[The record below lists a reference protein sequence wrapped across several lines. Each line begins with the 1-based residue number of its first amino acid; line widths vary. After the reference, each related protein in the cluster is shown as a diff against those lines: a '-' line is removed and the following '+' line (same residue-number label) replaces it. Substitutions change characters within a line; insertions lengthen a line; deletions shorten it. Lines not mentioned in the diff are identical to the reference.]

1 MRKINN
7 IENLNKGVNKTEIH
21 TIITFRNQQ
30 LLDLWVNEMSGQISD
45 GMWENS
51 RNTEWLWRN
60 VLLRLGEETK
70 VETIGIVGRRSFGM
84 NSELW
89 SCVGDRILDENGF
102 ETEKDAKRAWAEI
115 ATAVRNA
122 EYSREVYNVIEE
134 AKEEREKKAKGQWPE
149 LLKEWLEAGVE
160 DSSSADYRSYSFWL
174 DPENKTGYASV
185 RRGFTREGELR
196 TVISYVGSTYN
207 VKKGHVKEA
216 IEAIRTFHKTMKSC
230 C

>member
-1 MRKINN
+1 MRKINS
-7 IENLNKGVNKTEIH
+7 IESLNRGVNKTELH

-70 VETIGIVGRRSFGM
+70 VETIGLVGRRSFGM

-102 ETEKDAKRAWAEI
+102 ETEKDAKKAWAEI
-115 ATAVRNA
+115 AAAIRNA
-122 EYSREVYNVIEE
+122 EYSREVYKVIEE
-134 AKEEREKKAKGQWPE
+134 AKEEREKKAKEQWPE
-149 LLKEWLEAGVE
+149 LLKEWMEAGIE
-160 DSSSADYRSYSFWL
+160 DSSSDDYRSYSFWL
-174 DPENKTGYASV
+174 EPENKVGYTSV
-185 RRGFTREGELR
+185 GRGFTREGELR
-196 TVISYVGSTYN
+196 TVIRYGGNTYN
-207 VKKGHVKEA
+207 VKKGHVKEV

>member
-7 IENLNKGVNKTEIH
+7 IEDVNRGVNKTELH

-70 VETIGIVGRRSFGM
+70 VESIAPIGRRSFGM
-84 NSELW
+84 SSELW

-102 ETEKDAKRAWAEI
+102 ETEKDAKKAWAEI
-115 ATAVRNA
+115 ATAIRNA

-134 AKEEREKKAKGQWPE
+134 AKEEREKKAKEQWPE
-149 LLKEWLEAGVE
+149 LLKEWEEAGIR
-160 DSSSADYRSYSFWL
+160 DSGCGDYHSYSFWL

>member
-7 IENLNKGVNKTEIH
+7 IENLTRGVNKTELH

-70 VETIGIVGRRSFGM
+70 VESIAPIGRRSFGM
-84 NSELW
+84 SSELW
-89 SCVGDRILDENGF
+89 SVIGDRILDENGF
-102 ETEKDAKRAWAEI
+102 ETEKDAKKAWAEI
-115 ATAVRNA
+115 AAAIRNA

-134 AKEEREKKAKGQWPE
+134 AKEERDRKVKEQWPE
-149 LLKEWLEAGVE
+149 LLKEWLDAGIK
-160 DSSSADYRSYSFWL
+160 DYCFWI
-174 DPENKTGYASV
+174 DPENHVGYTSV
-185 RRGFTREGELR
+185 RRVLTREGELR
-196 TVISYVGSTYN
+196 TDIGFGSRTYE
-207 VKKGHVKEA
+207 VKSGHVKEA
-216 IEAIRTFHKTMKSC
+216 IEAIRTFYKTMKSC

>member
-7 IENLNKGVNKTEIH
+7 IEDLNKRVNKTELH

-70 VETIGIVGRRSFGM
+70 VESIAPVGRRSFGM
-84 NSELW
+84 SPELW

-102 ETEKDAKRAWAEI
+102 ETEKDAKKAWAEI
-115 ATAVRNA
+115 AAAIRNA

-134 AKEEREKKAKGQWPE
+134 AKEERDRKVKEQWPE
-149 LLKEWLEAGVE
+149 LLKEWLEAGIE
-160 DSSSADYRSYSFWL
+160 DSSSADYHSYSFWL
-174 DPENKTGYASV
+174 EPENKTGYTSV
-185 RRGFTREGELR
+185 GRGFTREGELR
-196 TVISYVGSTYN
+196 TVIRYRGDTYN

>member
-7 IENLNKGVNKTEIH
+7 IEDLNRGVNKTEIQ

-45 GMWENS
+45 GYWENS

-70 VETIGIVGRRSFGM
+70 VESITMSGRRSFGM
-84 NSELW
+84 SSELW

-102 ETEKDAKRAWAEI
+102 ETEKDAKKAWAEI
-115 ATAVRNA
+115 AAAIRNV
-122 EYSREVYNVIEE
+122 EYSREVFKVREA
-134 AKEEREKKAKGQWPE
+134 AKEERDRKIEEQWPE
-149 LLKEWLEAGVE
+149 LLKEWEEAGIE
-160 DSSSADYRSYSFWL
+160 KSGSGLYSFYMN
-174 DPENKTGYASV
+174 PKEKTGWV
-185 RRGFTREGELR
+185 QVTRFLDREGNLK
-196 TVISYVGSTYN
+196 TTITSSNGTSYN

>member
-7 IENLNKGVNKTEIH
+7 IEDVNRGVNKTEIH

-51 RNTEWLWRN
+51 RNTEWLWRD

-70 VETIGIVGRRSFGM
+70 VESIAPVGRRSFGM
-84 NSELW
+84 SSELW

-102 ETEKDAKRAWAEI
+102 ESEKDAKKAWAEI
-115 ATAVRNA
+115 AAAIRNA
-122 EYSREVYNVIEE
+122 KYSGEVYNVIEE
-134 AKEEREKKAKGQWPE
+134 AKEERDRKVKEQWPE
-149 LLKEWLEAGVE
+149 LLKEWKEAGVE
-160 DSSSADYRSYSFWL
+160 DSSSADYHSYSFWL

-185 RRGFTREGELR
+185 RGGFTREGELR

-216 IEAIRTFHKTMKSC
+216 IEAIRTFHKSMKSC

>member
-7 IENLNKGVNKTEIH
+7 IEDLNKGVNKTEIH

-60 VLLRLGEETK
+60 VFLRLGEETK

-84 NSELW
+84 SSELW

-102 ETEKDAKRAWAEI
+102 ETEKDAKKAWAEI
-115 ATAVRNA
+115 AAAIRNA

-134 AKEEREKKAKGQWPE
+134 AKEEREKKAKEQWPE
-149 LLKEWLEAGVE
+149 LLKEWMEAGVE

-196 TVISYVGSTYN
+196 TVISYVGNTHN

>member
-7 IENLNKGVNKTEIH
+7 IEDVNRGVNKTEIQ

-51 RNTEWLWRN
+51 SNTEWLWRN

-70 VETIGIVGRRSFGM
+70 VESIAPVGRRSFGM
-84 NSELW
+84 SPELW

-102 ETEKDAKRAWAEI
+102 ESEKDAKKAWAEI
-115 ATAVRNA
+115 AAAIRNA

-134 AKEEREKKAKGQWPE
+134 AKEERDRKVKEQWPE
-149 LLKEWLEAGVE
+149 LLKEWLEAGIE
-160 DSSSADYRSYSFWL
+160 DSSSDGYRSYSLWL
-174 DPENKTGYASV
+174 DPENKTGYTSV
-185 RRGFTREGELR
+185 GRGFTREGELR
-196 TVISYVGSTYN
+196 TVISYGGGTYN
-207 VKKGHVKEA
+207 VKSGHVKEA
-216 IEAIRTFHKTMKSC
+216 IEAIRTFHRTMKSC

>member
-7 IENLNKGVNKTEIH
+7 IEDVNRGVNKTELR

-70 VETIGIVGRRSFGM
+70 VESIAPVGRRSFGM
-84 NSELW
+84 SPELW

-102 ETEKDAKRAWAEI
+102 ETEKDAKKAWAEI
-115 ATAVRNA
+115 AAAIRNA

-134 AKEEREKKAKGQWPE
+134 AKEERDRKVKEQWPE
-149 LLKEWLEAGVE
+149 LLKEWLEAGIE
-160 DSSSADYRSYSFWL
+160 DSSSDGYRSYSFWV
-174 DPENKTGYASV
+174 DPENKTGYTSV
-185 RRGFTREGELR
+185 GRGFTREGELR
-196 TVISYVGSTYN
+196 TVIRYGSSTYN
-207 VKKGHVKEA
+207 VKKGHVKEV

>member
-7 IENLNKGVNKTEIH
+7 IEDLNRRVNKTELH

-51 RNTEWLWRN
+51 SNTEWLWRN
-60 VLLRLGEETK
+60 VLLRLGEKTK
-70 VETIGIVGRRSFGM
+70 VESIAPIGRRSFGM
-84 NSELW
+84 SPELW

-102 ETEKDAKRAWAEI
+102 ESEKDAKKAWAEI
-115 ATAVRNA
+115 AAAIRNA
-122 EYSREVYNVIEE
+122 EYSREVYKVIEE
-134 AKEEREKKAKGQWPE
+134 AKEERDRKVKEQWPE
-149 LLKEWLEAGVE
+149 LLKEWLEAGIE
-160 DSSSADYRSYSFWL
+160 DSSSADYHSYSFWV

-216 IEAIRTFHKTMKSC
+216 IEAIRTFQKVMKSC

>member
-7 IENLNKGVNKTEIH
+7 IENLNKGVNKTEIR

-51 RNTEWLWRN
+51 RNTEWLWRD
-60 VLLRLGEETK
+60 VFLRLGEETK

-89 SCVGDRILDENGF
+89 SVIGDRIMDENGF
-102 ETEKDAKRAWAEI
+102 ETEKDAKKAWAEI
-115 ATAVRNA
+115 AAAIRNA

-134 AKEEREKKAKGQWPE
+134 AKEEREKKAKEQWPE

>member
-7 IENLNKGVNKTEIH
+7 IENLNRGVNKTEIQ

-45 GMWENS
+45 GYWENS
-51 RNTEWLWRN
+51 RNTEWLWRG

-70 VETIGIVGRRSFGM
+70 VESIATGRRTFGM
-84 NSELW
+84 SPELW
-89 SCVGDRILDENGF
+89 RCVGDRILDENGF
-102 ETEKDAKRAWAEI
+102 ETEKDAKGAWAEI
-115 ATAVRNA
+115 AAAIRNA
-122 EYSREVYNVIEE
+122 EYSEEVYNVIEE
-134 AKEEREKKAKGQWPE
+134 AKEERRKKVKEQWPE
-149 LLKEWLEAGVE
+149 LLKEWTEAGVE
-160 DSSSADYRSYSFWL
+160 GSGSADCHTYSFWL
-174 DPENKTGYASV
+174 EPENKRGYTAI

>member
-7 IENLNKGVNKTEIH
+7 IEDLNKGVNKTEIH

-60 VLLRLGEETK
+60 VFLRLGEETK
-70 VETIGIVGRRSFGM
+70 VETIGIIGRRSFGM
-84 NSELW
+84 TSELW
-89 SCVGDRILDENGF
+89 SVIGDRIMDENGF
-102 ETEKDAKRAWAEI
+102 ETEKDAKKAWAEI
-115 ATAVRNA
+115 AAAIRNA

-134 AKEEREKKAKGQWPE
+134 AKEEREKKAKEQWPE
-149 LLKEWLEAGVE
+149 LLKEWLEAGIE
-160 DSSSADYRSYSFWL
+160 DSSSADYHSYSFWL
-174 DPENKTGYASV
+174 DPENKTGYTSV
-185 RRGFTREGELR
+185 GRGFTREGELR
-196 TVISYVGSTYN
+196 TVIRYRGDTYS
-207 VKKGHVKEA
+207 VKSGHVKEA
-216 IEAIRTFHKTMKSC
+216 IEAIRTFHKTIKSC

>member
-7 IENLNKGVNKTEIH
+7 IENLNKRVNKTEIH

-51 RNTEWLWRN
+51 RNTEWLWRD

-70 VETIGIVGRRSFGM
+70 VETIGIIGRRSFGM
-84 NSELW
+84 TSELW
-89 SCVGDRILDENGF
+89 SVIGDRIMDENGF
-102 ETEKDAKRAWAEI
+102 ETEKDAKKAWAEI
-115 ATAVRNA
+115 AAAIRTA

-134 AKEEREKKAKGQWPE
+134 AKEEREKKAKEQWPE
-149 LLKEWLEAGVE
+149 LLKEWLEAGIE
-160 DSSSADYRSYSFWL
+160 DSSSADYHSYSFWV
-174 DPENKTGYASV
+174 DPENKTGYTSV
-185 RRGFTREGELR
+185 GRTLTKEGELR
-196 TVISYVGSTYN
+196 TVIRYGGSTYN
-207 VKKGHVKEA
+207 VKKGHVKEV
-216 IEAIRTFHKTMKSC
+216 IEAIRTFHKTIKSC

>member
-7 IENLNKGVNKTEIH
+7 IENLNRGVNKTEIQ

-45 GMWENS
+45 GYWENS

-70 VETIGIVGRRSFGM
+70 VESIATTGRRSFGM
-84 NSELW
+84 SPELW

-115 ATAVRNA
+115 AAAIRDA
-122 EYSREVYNVIEE
+122 EYSGEVYNVIEE
-134 AKEEREKKAKGQWPE
+134 AKEEREKKVKEQWPE
-149 LLKEWLEAGVE
+149 LLKEWTEAGVKG
-160 DSSSADYRSYSFWL
+160 SGSADYYSYSFWL
-174 DPENKTGYASV
+174 EPENKRGYTSV
-185 RRGFTREGELR
+185 GKGFTREGELR
-196 TVISYVGSTYN
+196 TVISYGGGTYN
-207 VKKGHVKEA
+207 VKKGHVKEV

>member
-7 IENLNKGVNKTEIH
+7 IEDLNRRVNKTELH

-51 RNTEWLWRN
+51 SNTEWLWRN
-60 VLLRLGEETK
+60 VLLRLGEKTK
-70 VETIGIVGRRSFGM
+70 VESIAPVGRRSFGM
-84 NSELW
+84 SSELW

-102 ETEKDAKRAWAEI
+102 ESEKDAKKAWAEI
-115 ATAVRNA
+115 AAAIRNA

-134 AKEEREKKAKGQWPE
+134 AKEERDRKVKEQWPE
-149 LLKEWLEAGVE
+149 LLKEWLEAGIE
-160 DSSSADYRSYSFWL
+160 DSSSADYHSYSFWV
-174 DPENKTGYASV
+174 DPENKTGYTSV
-185 RRGFTREGELR
+185 GRGFTREGELR
-196 TVISYVGSTYN
+196 TVIRYGNSTYN

>member
-7 IENLNKGVNKTEIH
+7 IEDVNRGVNKTELH

-70 VETIGIVGRRSFGM
+70 VESIAPIGRRSFGM
-84 NSELW
+84 SSELW
-89 SCVGDRILDENGF
+89 SVIGDRILDENGF
-102 ETEKDAKRAWAEI
+102 ETEKDAKKAWAEI
-115 ATAVRNA
+115 AAAIRNA

-134 AKEEREKKAKGQWPE
+134 AKEEREKKAKEQWPE

-160 DSSSADYRSYSFWL
+160 DSSSADYHSYSFWL

>member
-7 IENLNKGVNKTEIH
+7 IEDLNRRVNKTELH

-70 VETIGIVGRRSFGM
+70 VESIAPIGRRSFGM
-84 NSELW
+84 SSELW

-102 ETEKDAKRAWAEI
+102 ETEKDAKEAWAEI
-115 ATAVRNA
+115 AAAIRNA

-134 AKEEREKKAKGQWPE
+134 AKEERDRKVKEQWPE
-149 LLKEWLEAGVE
+149 LLKEWLEAGIE
-160 DSSSADYRSYSFWL
+160 DSSSADYHSYSFWL
-174 DPENKTGYASV
+174 DPENKTGYTSV
-185 RRGFTREGELR
+185 GRGFTREGELR
-196 TVISYVGSTYN
+196 TVIRYGNSTYN
-207 VKKGHVKEA
+207 VKKGHVKEV

>member
-1 MRKINN
+1 MTPISAAEGGSVPPKVAPFGAAPAAAPSAGVSTIKLKPVIRKPMIHKPT
-7 IENLNKGVNKTEIH
+7 IGARPPVPPTVPAAPAKKATQNLKSVTGPIPVQATLKKTGIIAEG
-21 TIITFRNQQ
+21 IITPQQ
-30 LLDLWVNEMSGQISD
+30 QQAAKSKTSRISL
-45 GMWENS
+45 ES
-51 RNTEWLWRN
+51 A
-60 VLLRLGEETK
+60 
-70 VETIGIVGRRSFGM
+70 IGV
-84 NSELW
+84 
-89 SCVGDRILDENGF
+89 
-102 ETEKDAKRAWAEI
+102 AP
-115 ATAVRNA
+115 
-122 EYSREVYNVIEE
+122 
-134 AKEEREKKAKGQWPE
+134 AKEEREKKAKEQWPE
-149 LLKEWLEAGVE
+149 LLKEWMEAGVE

>member
-1 MRKINN
+1 MRKINS
-7 IENLNKGVNKTEIH
+7 IESLNRGVNKTEIH

-60 VLLRLGEETK
+60 VLLRGGEETK
-70 VETIGIVGRRSFGM
+70 VETIAPIGRRSFGM
-84 NSELW
+84 SSELW
-89 SCVGDRILDENGF
+89 SVIGDRILDENGF
-102 ETEKDAKRAWAEI
+102 ESEKEAKKAWAEI
-115 ATAVRNA
+115 AAAIRNA
-122 EYSREVYNVIEE
+122 EYSREVYNVIEK
-134 AKEEREKKAKGQWPE
+134 AKEEREKKAKEQWPE
-149 LLKEWLEAGVE
+149 LLKEWLEAGIE
-160 DSSSADYRSYSFWL
+160 DSSSADYHSYSFWL

-185 RRGFTREGELR
+185 RRGFTKEGELR

>member
-7 IENLNKGVNKTEIH
+7 IEDLNRRVNKTELH

-70 VETIGIVGRRSFGM
+70 VESIAPIGRRSFGM
-84 NSELW
+84 TSELW

-102 ETEKDAKRAWAEI
+102 ETEKDAKEAWAEI
-115 ATAVRNA
+115 AAAIRNA

-134 AKEEREKKAKGQWPE
+134 AKEERDRKVKEQWPE
-149 LLKEWLEAGVE
+149 LLKEWLEAGIE
-160 DSSSADYRSYSFWL
+160 DSSSADYHSYSFWL
-174 DPENKTGYASV
+174 DPENKTGYTSV
-185 RRGFTREGELR
+185 GRGFTREGELR
-196 TVISYVGSTYN
+196 TVIRYGNSTYN
-207 VKKGHVKEA
+207 VKKGHVKEV

>member
-7 IENLNKGVNKTEIH
+7 IEDLTRGVNKTELH

-70 VETIGIVGRRSFGM
+70 VESIAPIGRRSFGM
-84 NSELW
+84 TSELW

-102 ETEKDAKRAWAEI
+102 ETEKDAKKAWAEI
-115 ATAVRNA
+115 AAAIRNA

-134 AKEEREKKAKGQWPE
+134 AKEEREKKAKEQWPE
-149 LLKEWLEAGVE
+149 LLKEWLEAGIE

>member
-7 IENLNKGVNKTEIH
+7 IENVNRGVNKTELR

-51 RNTEWLWRN
+51 SNTEWLWRN

-70 VETIGIVGRRSFGM
+70 VESIAPVGRRSFGM
-84 NSELW
+84 SSELW

-102 ETEKDAKRAWAEI
+102 ESEKDAKKAWAEI
-115 ATAVRNA
+115 AAAIRNA
-122 EYSREVYNVIEE
+122 EYSGEVYNVIEE
-134 AKEEREKKAKGQWPE
+134 AKEERDRKVKEQWPE
-149 LLKEWLEAGVE
+149 LLKEWLEAGIE
-160 DSSSADYRSYSFWL
+160 DSSSDNYHSYSFWV
-174 DPENKTGYASV
+174 DPENKTGYTSV
-185 RRGFTREGELR
+185 GRGFTREGELR
-196 TVISYVGSTYN
+196 TVIRYGSSTYN

-216 IEAIRTFHKTMKSC
+216 IEAIRTFHKSMKSC

>member
-1 MRKINN
+1 MRKINS
-7 IENLNKGVNKTEIH
+7 IESLNRGVDKTEIQ

-45 GMWENS
+45 GYWENS

-70 VETIGIVGRRSFGM
+70 VESIASTGRRSFGM
-84 NSELW
+84 SPELW

-115 ATAVRNA
+115 ATAIRNA
-122 EYSREVYNVIEE
+122 EDSREVYNVIEK
-134 AKEEREKKAKGQWPE
+134 AKEEREKKAKEQWPE
-149 LLKEWLEAGVE
+149 LLKEWTEAGVE
-160 DSSSADYRSYSFWL
+160 GSGSADYHSYSFWL
-174 DPENKTGYASV
+174 EPENKRGYTPV
-185 RRGFTREGELR
+185 REGFTREGELR
-196 TVISYVGSTYN
+196 TVISYGGGTYN
-207 VKKGHVKEA
+207 VKKGHVKEV

>member
-7 IENLNKGVNKTEIH
+7 IENLNRGVNKTEIR

-45 GMWENS
+45 GYWENS

-70 VETIGIVGRRSFGM
+70 VESIATTGRRSFGM
-84 NSELW
+84 SPELW

-115 ATAVRNA
+115 AAAIRNA
-122 EYSREVYNVIEE
+122 EYSREVFKVRKA
-134 AKEEREKKAKGQWPE
+134 AKEERDRKIEEQWPE
-149 LLKEWLEAGVE
+149 LLKEWEEAGIE
-160 DSSSADYRSYSFWL
+160 KSGSGLYSFYMNPKEKSGWVQVTRFL
-174 DPENKTGYASV
+174 DQEGNLKT
-185 RRGFTREGELR
+185 TI
-196 TVISYVGSTYN
+196 ISINGTSYK

-216 IEAIRTFHKTMKSC
+216 IEAIRTCHKTMKSC

>member
-1 MRKINN
+1 MRKINS
-7 IENLNKGVNKTEIH
+7 IESLNRGVNKTEIQ

-70 VETIGIVGRRSFGM
+70 VESIAPVGRRSFGM

-102 ETEKDAKRAWAEI
+102 ESEKDAKKAWAEI
-115 ATAVRNA
+115 AAAIRNA
-122 EYSREVYNVIEE
+122 KYSGEVYNVIEE
-134 AKEEREKKAKGQWPE
+134 AKEEREKKVKEQWPE
-149 LLKEWLEAGVE
+149 LLKEWLEAGIE
-160 DSSSADYRSYSFWL
+160 DSGSDDYHSYSLWL
-174 DPENKTGYASV
+174 DPENKTGYISV
-185 RRGFTREGELR
+185 RGGFTREGELR
-196 TVISYVGSTYN
+196 TVIRYGDRTYN
-207 VKKGHVKEA
+207 VKSGHVKEA

>member
-1 MRKINN
+1 MRKINS
-7 IENLNKGVNKTEIH
+7 IESLNRGVNKTEIQ

-60 VLLRLGEETK
+60 VLLRGGEETK
-70 VETIGIVGRRSFGM
+70 VETIAPVGRRSFGM
-84 NSELW
+84 SSELW
-89 SCVGDRILDENGF
+89 SVIGDRILDENGF
-102 ETEKDAKRAWAEI
+102 ETEKEAKKAWAEI
-115 ATAVRNA
+115 AAAIRNA
-122 EYSREVYNVIEE
+122 EYSREVYNVIEK
-134 AKEEREKKAKGQWPE
+134 AKEEREKKAKEQWPE
-149 LLKEWLEAGVE
+149 LLKEWLDAGIE
-160 DSSSADYRSYSFWL
+160 DSSSADYHSYSFWL

-216 IEAIRTFHKTMKSC
+216 IEAIRTFYKTMKSC

>member
-7 IENLNKGVNKTEIH
+7 IEDVNRGVNKTELH

-60 VLLRLGEETK
+60 VLLRLGEKTK
-70 VETIGIVGRRSFGM
+70 VESIAPIGRRSFGM

-102 ETEKDAKRAWAEI
+102 ETEKEAKKAWAEI
-115 ATAVRNA
+115 AAAIRNA
-122 EYSREVYNVIEE
+122 EYSREVYKVIEE
-134 AKEEREKKAKGQWPE
+134 AKEEREKKAKEQWPE
-149 LLKEWLEAGVE
+149 LLKEWMEAGIE
-160 DSSSADYRSYSFWL
+160 DSSSDDYRSYSFWL
-174 DPENKTGYASV
+174 EPENKTGYTSV
-185 RRGFTREGELR
+185 RGGFTREGELR
-196 TVISYVGSTYN
+196 TVIRYGGSTYN
-207 VKKGHVKEA
+207 VKKGHVKEV
-216 IEAIRTFHKTMKSC
+216 IEAIRTFHKTIKSC

>member
-7 IENLNKGVNKTEIH
+7 IEDVNRGVNKTELR

-70 VETIGIVGRRSFGM
+70 VESIAPIGRRSFGM
-84 NSELW
+84 SSELW
-89 SCVGDRILDENGF
+89 SVIGDRILDENGF
-102 ETEKDAKRAWAEI
+102 ETEKDAKKAWAEI
-115 ATAVRNA
+115 AAAIRNA

-134 AKEEREKKAKGQWPE
+134 AKEEREKKAKEQWPE
-149 LLKEWLEAGVE
+149 LLKEWLEAGIE
-160 DSSSADYRSYSFWL
+160 DSSSDDYRSYSFWL
-174 DPENKTGYASV
+174 DPENKTGYTSV
-185 RRGFTREGELR
+185 GRGFTREGELR
-196 TVISYVGSTYN
+196 TVIRYGDRTYN
-207 VKKGHVKEA
+207 VKSGHVKEA

>member
-7 IENLNKGVNKTEIH
+7 IENLTRGVNKTELH

-70 VETIGIVGRRSFGM
+70 VESIAPIGRRSFGM
-84 NSELW
+84 SSELW
-89 SCVGDRILDENGF
+89 SVIGDRILDENGF
-102 ETEKDAKRAWAEI
+102 ETEKDAKKAWAEI
-115 ATAVRNA
+115 AAAIRNA

-134 AKEEREKKAKGQWPE
+134 AKEEREKKAKEQWPE
-149 LLKEWLEAGVE
+149 LLKEWKEAGVE

>member
-7 IENLNKGVNKTEIH
+7 IEDLNKRVNKTEIH

-51 RNTEWLWRN
+51 RNTEWLWRD
-60 VLLRLGEETK
+60 VFLRLGEETK
-70 VETIGIVGRRSFGM
+70 VESIAPIGRRSFGM
-84 NSELW
+84 SSELW
-89 SCVGDRILDENGF
+89 SVIGDRILDENGF
-102 ETEKDAKRAWAEI
+102 ETEKDAKKAWAEI
-115 ATAVRNA
+115 AAAIRNA

-134 AKEEREKKAKGQWPE
+134 AKEEREKKAKEQWPE
-149 LLKEWLEAGVE
+149 LLKEWMEAGVE

-216 IEAIRTFHKTMKSC
+216 IEAIRTFYKTMKSC

>member
-7 IENLNKGVNKTEIH
+7 IEDLTRGVNKTELH

-60 VLLRLGEETK
+60 VLLRLGEKTK
-70 VETIGIVGRRSFGM
+70 VESIALIGRRSFGM
-84 NSELW
+84 SSELW
-89 SCVGDRILDENGF
+89 SVIGDRILDENGF
-102 ETEKDAKRAWAEI
+102 ETEKEAKKAWAEI
-115 ATAVRNA
+115 AAAIRNA

-134 AKEEREKKAKGQWPE
+134 AKEEREKKAKEQWPE
-149 LLKEWLEAGVE
+149 LLKEWLEAGIE
-160 DSSSADYRSYSFWL
+160 DSSSADYHSYSFWL
-174 DPENKTGYASV
+174 DPENKTGYTSV
-185 RRGFTREGELR
+185 GRGFTREGELR
-196 TVISYVGSTYN
+196 TVIRYRGDTYN

>member
-7 IENLNKGVNKTEIH
+7 IEDVNRGVNKTELH

-70 VETIGIVGRRSFGM
+70 VESIAPVGRRSFGM

-102 ETEKDAKRAWAEI
+102 ESEKDAKQAWAEI
-115 ATAVRNA
+115 AAAIRNA

-134 AKEEREKKAKGQWPE
+134 AKEERDRKVKEQWPE
-149 LLKEWLEAGVE
+149 LLKEWLEAGIK
-160 DSSSADYRSYSFWL
+160 DSSSDDYHSYSLWL
-174 DPENKTGYASV
+174 DPENKTGYTSV
-185 RRGFTREGELR
+185 GRGFTREGELR
-196 TVISYVGSTYN
+196 TVIRYGDRTYN